1 MRIISSSA
9 MPEPMRQI
17 LAELERTGYVFTC
30 YEQNNG
36 RTFVQF
42 LDEVEI
48 IDTGKVEPCDTT
60 IYIKKVTSF
69 KPPLYSDRAIFAT
82 FICHAIEGN
91 GAESFHR
98 AIDILNYKA
107 PIGKFVRDCDEG
119 TREVFCV
126 TNQGETYLTEEV
138 ESQSPDILYVSSC
151 CVTHLNSEL
160 LAAHLE
166 YHNKMKMK
174 VFPML
179 ERLRT
184 C

>member
-1 MRIISSSA
+1 
-9 MPEPMRQI
+9 MPEPMGQI
-17 LAELERTGYVFTC
+17 LAELERSGYVFTC
-30 YEQNNG
+30 YQQNNG

-69 KPPLYSDRAIFAT
+69 KPPIYSDRAIFAT
-82 FICHAIEGN
+82 FICHTIEGK

-119 TREVFCV
+119 DRKVWYVTRE
-126 TNQGETYLTEEV
+126 GEIYRTEEV
-138 ESQSPDILYVSSC
+138 ESQSQDILYVSNC

-160 LAAHLE
+160 LKGQLE

-174 VFPML
+174 VFPRL
-179 ERLRT
+179 ERLRNS
-184 C
+184 